1 MKRALAPLLLL
12 LVLAFA
18 SPVRALDIQAV
29 TSPGGVKA
37 WLVEDHS
44 NPILTLSFSFAG
56 GQSSDPAGKEGRARL
71 VSGLLD
77 EGAGDLDS
85 TAFQKALTEDSI
97 SLRFNSRIDRFAG
110 ELVTLTET
118 RERAVE
124 LLRLALTAP
133 RFDDEPVARI
143 RAQVLASLRYDQQNP
158 RSIASRAWWGASFPG
173 HPYGRSGDGTPD
185 SVAAVTVDDLKAFVG
200 STFAR
205 DRLVVAAVGDI
216 DAAGLATLLDRVFG
230 GLPATGTAPV
240 AADTGPKAA
249 GQTFVVEQR
258 VPQSVVVFGHG
269 GIARSDPDW
278 YAASLLNEIMAG
290 GFGSRLTEEIR
301 EKRGLVYGVYAY
313 LLPLD
318 HAPLVLGGLAT
329 QNARVAESIALV
341 RQEWKRMAEAGPT
354 EDELADAR
362 TYLLGSFPL
371 RLTDSDGTASVLM
384 SLQESNLP
392 IDYLDRREALFQA
405 VTLEDMKRVARR
417 IYRPDQLS
425 VVVVGMPEGITA
437 TAPMPAIPGVP
448 VRAGSPSG
456 GAAGGAS
463 GGG

>member
-1 MKRALAPLLLL
+1 MRRVIAPLLLL
-12 LVLAFA
+12 VGILAWTGPA
-18 SPVRALDIQAV
+18 AALEIQPV

-37 WLVEDHS
+37 WLVEDHD
-44 NPILTLSFSFAG
+44 NPILTLHFSFLG

-77 EGAGDLDS
+77 EGAGNLDS

-97 SLRFNSRIDRFAG
+97 SLRFNARMDRFSG

-118 RERAVE
+118 RERAVD
-124 LLRLALTAP
+124 LLQLALTEP
-133 RFDDEPVARI
+133 RFDPEPVARI
-143 RAQVLASLRYDQQNP
+143 RAQILASLRYDQQNP
-158 RSIASRAWWGASFPG
+158 RNIASRAWWGASFPE
-173 HPYGRSGDGTPD
+173 HPYGRSGDGTPAT
-185 SVAAVTVDDLKAFVG
+185 VAAVTVDDLKDFVA

-205 DRLVVAAVGDI
+205 EGLVVAAVGDI
-216 DAAGLATLLDRVFG
+216 DPDGLKALLDRVFG
-230 GLPATGTAPV
+230 ALPAAGSAPV
-240 AADTGPKAA
+240 APDTVPKAA
-249 GQTFVVEQR
+249 GQTYVVEQK

-318 HAPLVLGGLAT
+318 HAPLVMGGLAT

-341 RQEWKRMAEAGPT
+341 RQEWRRMAEQGPT
-354 EDELADAR
+354 EAELADAR
-362 TYLLGSFPL
+362 TYLLGAFPL
-371 RLTDSDGTASVLM
+371 QLTDSDGTASVLM

-417 IYRPDQLS
+417 IYRPDELA
-425 VVVVGMPEGITA
+425 VVVVGMPKDVAA
-437 TAPMPAIPGVP
+437 TAPLPKVPGVP
-448 VRAGSPSG
+448 G
-456 GAAGGAS
+456 GGAS
-463 GGG
+463 GG

>member
-12 LVLAFA
+12 LGVLVLAAPA
-18 SPVRALDIQAV
+18 SALDIKEV
-29 TSPGGVKA
+29 TSPAGVKA

-44 NPILTLSFSFAG
+44 NPILTLSFSFVG
-56 GQSSDPAGKEGRARL
+56 GRSSDPAGKEGRARL

-77 EGAGDLDS
+77 EGAGERDS

-97 SLRFNSRIDRFAG
+97 SLRFNARTDRFAG

-118 RERAVE
+118 RARAVE

-133 RFDDEPVARI
+133 RFDPEPVERI
-143 RAQVLASLRYDQQNP
+143 RAQILASLRYDQQNP

-185 SVAAVTVDDLKAFVG
+185 SVAAVTVDDLRGFVG

-216 DAAGLATLLDRVFG
+216 DAAGLAGLLDEVFG
-230 GLPATGTAPV
+230 ELPAQGSAPV
-240 AADTGPKAA
+240 AADTAPQAA
-249 GQTFVVEQR
+249 AQTYVVPQQ
-258 VPQSVVVFGHG
+258 VPQSVVVFGHQ
-269 GIARSDPDW
+269 GIARNDPDW

-341 RQEWKRMAEAGPT
+341 RQEWQRMAESGPSA
-354 EDELADAR
+354 EELADAR

-384 SLQESNLP
+384 GLQEADMP

-405 VTLEDMKRVARR
+405 VTLDDMKRVASRL
-417 IYRPDQLS
+417 YRPEQLT
-425 VVVVGMPEGITA
+425 VVVVGQPEGVTA
-437 TAPMPAIPGVP
+437 TAPVPAIPGVP
-448 VRAGSPSG
+448 
-456 GAAGGAS
+456 AGG
-463 GGG
+463 G

>member
-1 MKRALAPLLLL
+1 MNRMLAPLVLLL
-12 LVLAFA
+12 GVVAFVA
-18 SPVRALDIQAV
+18 PATALDIKQV
-29 TSPGGVKA
+29 TSPAGVKA

-44 NPILTLSFSFAG
+44 NPILTLSFSFVG
-56 GQSSDPAGKEGRARL
+56 GESSDPAGKEGRARL

-85 TAFQKALTEDSI
+85 TAFQKALTEASI

-110 ELVTLTET
+110 ALVTLTET

-124 LLRLALTAP
+124 LLRQALTAP
-133 RFDDEPVARI
+133 RFDAEPVERI
-143 RAQVLASLRYDQQNP
+143 RAQILASLRYDQQKP

-173 HPYGRSGDGTPD
+173 HPYGRSGDGTPG
-185 SVAAVTVDDLKAFVG
+185 SVAAVTVDDLKDFVA

-205 DRLVVAAVGDI
+205 KRLVVAAVGDI
-216 DAAGLATLLDRVFG
+216 DPAGLASLLDRVFG
-230 GLPATGTAPV
+230 ALPAEGSATIATDTAPQ
-240 AADTGPKAA
+240 AA
-249 GQTFVVEQR
+249 GQTYVVQQQ
-258 VPQSVVVFGHG
+258 VPQSVVVFGHA
-269 GIARSDPDW
+269 GIARADPDW
-278 YAASLLNEIMAG
+278 YAASLLNEILAG

-318 HAPLVLGGLAT
+318 HAPLVMGGLAT

-341 RQEWKRMAEAGPT
+341 RQEWQRLAEAGPSA
-354 EDELADAR
+354 EELADAR

-384 SLQESNLP
+384 GLQESNLS

-405 VTLEDMKRVARR
+405 ITLDDMKRVARR
-417 IYRPDQLS
+417 LYRPDQLT
-425 VVVVGMPEGITA
+425 VVVVGMPDGVTA
-437 TAPMPAIPGVP
+437 TAPVPTVPGVP
-448 VRAGSPSG
+448 
-456 GAAGGAS
+456 AGG
-463 GGG
+463 G